1 MPQYAYISITISS
14 TYHNLNTMRQFRL
27 LAAILIFLSA
37 APELA
42 SQILYKVN
50 FHDKT
55 NRPYEGL
62 LVYFNESRSYMR
74 INYYSTDNKYQVVNV
89 DYKSSTGTFADGS
102 TYFFMSGYNPR
113 FITADSINQQYNPDY
128 FIWRKGKGQ
137 QNWNK
142 PSTTDD
148 PKLNYNS
155 EVPVDSFFQ
164 VDPYTVSE
172 TFLRKFF
179 WSNEPDFFALKKV
192 CGIDNNTVTTPTA
205 NTKAKLHLIVVAN
218 TLIGDIGPSC
228 AADRD
233 KLDYEFRSIA
243 DALGIGYQKHVVDGN
258 NFNKISV
265 QATLNSFRPGSDDMV
280 VFVYRGHGF
289 RWNNQT
295 DAYPM
300 LDLRVSHYTALSQST
315 SLSLSDVYNTLKNK
329 GARLNI
335 ILGDCCNNN
344 IGINQVT
351 ATSFLN
357 SQTDNKPD
365 ITKLKR
371 LFMNARGNI
380 ISAAAKAGEYSW
392 ANPFGGF
399 FTLSFIQAMKEKIS
413 YMNGNSS
420 NWNEIITYATKLAK
434 DKSSPTLCSNCT
446 TQSGVY
452 YISVE
457 Y

>member
-1 MPQYAYISITISS
+1 
-14 TYHNLNTMRQFRL
+14 
-27 LAAILIFLSA
+27 
-37 APELA
+37 
-42 SQILYKVN
+42 
-50 FHDKT
+50 
-55 NRPYEGL
+55 
-62 LVYFNESRSYMR
+62 MR

-89 DYKSSTGTFADGS
+89 DYKSSTGTFNDGS

-113 FITADSINQQYNPDY
+113 FITEDSANQKYSPDY
-128 FIWRKGKGQ
+128 FIWRKAKNQ
-137 QNWNK
+137 QTWNK

-148 PKLNYNS
+148 PQISYAS
-155 EVPVDSFFQ
+155 EIPVDSFYQ

-179 WSNEPDFFALKKV
+179 WSNEPDYFALRKL
-192 CGIDNNTVTTPTA
+192 CGLEDVAVSPIRNYN
-205 NTKAKLHLIVVAN
+205 AKLHLIVVAN
-218 TLIGDIGPSC
+218 TLIGDIGASC

-243 DALGIGYQKHVVDGN
+243 EALGTGYEKHVIDGSS
-258 NFNKISV
+258 FNKSSV
-265 QATLNSFRPGSDDMV
+265 MAKLNAFRAGPNDIV

-300 LDLRVSHYTALSQST
+300 LDLRTSNYITLNQASSLGLSE
-315 SLSLSDVYNTLKNK
+315 VYNTIKNK

-344 IGINQVT
+344 IGISQLT
-351 ATSFLN
+351 STSFLN

-365 ITKLKR
+365 ITRLRK
-371 LFMNARGNI
+371 LFMEARGNLI
-380 ISAAAKAGEYSW
+380 AAAAKAGEYSW

-399 FTLSFIQAMKEKIS
+399 YTLSFIQALKEEIS
-413 YMNGNSS
+413 YMNSGISS
-420 NWNEIITYATKLAK
+420 WTDIISYASRLAK

-446 TQSGVY
+446 LQTGVSY
-452 YISVE
+452 VAVTY
-457 Y
+457 